1 MCPYKNH
8 DFQAMSILKN
18 YIENLKEQLDLL
30 PIDVIES
37 WGNNFLQ
44 LWKNNKQ
51 LFICGNGGSAGNAIH
66 LANDYL
72 YGISPCKPPA
82 MRVTALT
89 ANPSIL
95 TCLGNDVGY
104 DAIFSEQLKTLGQCG
119 DLLLVFS
126 GSGNSPNVV
135 EAIKTAKSLG
145 LTSYAIVGFSGGKC
159 KELADHSIHIE
170 LADMQISEDF
180 QCIVGHMLMQW
191 LHQNNHRIKD

>member
-1 MCPYKNH
+1 
-8 DFQAMSILKN
+8 MSILKN
-18 YIENLKEQLDLL
+18 YIDNLKEQLNLL
-30 PIDVIES
+30 PLDVIEF
-37 WGNNFLQ
+37 WGNDFLH

-72 YGISPCKPPA
+72 YGISPKSPPA

-89 ANPSIL
+89 ANSSIL

-104 DAIFSEQLKTLGQCG
+104 DAIFSEQLKTLGQSG
-119 DLLLVFS
+119 DSLLVFS

-135 EAIKTAKSLG
+135 EAIKTAKTLG
-145 LTSYAIVGFSGGKC
+145 ITSYAIVGFSGGKC

-170 LADMQISEDF
+170 LDDMQISEDF
-180 QCIVGHMLMQW
+180 QCIVGHMVMQW
-191 LHQNNHRIKD
+191 LHKMNPHARL